1 MELTGDRR
9 IAAGVL
15 YSTIFHLMKR
25 NPTAYVA
32 SGDINKL
39 KKLAEQNALKYEQ
52 ELTQGERE
60 YILRLATKMGETIAE
75 KARLVGQLQDHSG
88 LGAEG
93 SVRVVRSGAD
103 APNKD
108 TISDVLSEARAA
120 DDGESLRHPA
130 LHPHGRGVRPGDTG
144 PAGTPDA
151 SEGTGS
157 GDARRQGHEAYD
169 PDRALHAC
177 LTELYRLSE
186 VQLKFVTKVIDRI
199 NAFNS

>member
-25 NPTAYVA
+25 NPTAYVE

-60 YILRLATKMGETIAE
+60 YILRLATKMGETMAE

-88 LGAEG
+88 LGAG
-93 SVRVVRSGAD
+93 SLIRGVRKDPPPVAGETTD
-103 APNKD
+103 A
-108 TISDVLSEARAA
+108 VLPKAHAAA
-120 DDGESLRHPA
+120 DTESLWPPG
-130 LHPHGRGVRPGDTG
+130 LHPHGGAVRPDDGGTAG
-144 PAGTPDA
+144 GTTEGAGTR
-151 SEGTGS
+151 
-157 GDARRQGHEAYD
+157 DARRSGHEAYD
-169 PDRALHAC
+169 PDRALHTC